1 LQGALDR
8 SFHRPHPEEFSYLKI
23 GKRYDNKEESL
34 QRYSC
39 PVRLSETGSGLVVGK
54 EALMSGLSI
63 RRPRNGIRGYRSC
76 TINPSKVKER
86 KHYSGKPVVPSQQRR
101 FLFIGQVG
109 FIKALASL
117 ASADGVFPTLHSESI
132 PAA

>member
-1 LQGALDR
+1 MQGALDR
-8 SFHRPHPEEFSYLKI
+8 SFNRPHPEEFPYLKI
-23 GKRYDNKEESL
+23 GKSYDNKEGSL

-39 PVRLSETGSGLVVGK
+39 PVRLSETGSGLVVER

-76 TINPSKVKER
+76 TINTSKVKER
-86 KHYSGKPVVPSQQRR
+86 KHYSGKPVVLSQQRR

-109 FIKALASL
+109 FIKALASF
-117 ASADGVFPTLHSESI
+117 ASSDGAFPTLHSKSTL
-132 PAA
+132 AA

>member
-1 LQGALDR
+1 
-8 SFHRPHPEEFSYLKI
+8 
-23 GKRYDNKEESL
+23 
-34 QRYSC
+34 
-39 PVRLSETGSGLVVGK
+39 
-54 EALMSGLSI
+54 M
-63 RRPRNGIRGYRSC
+63 GIRGYRSC
-76 TINPSKVKER
+76 TINTSKVKER